1 MATLGSGG
9 SKGKRSQDCTRRPLL
24 RADTLPI
31 VTNSAS
37 NDLQAGDRFVIQS
50 RRGSRYQMTFLAFGP
65 EDAGWY
71 VRLVDGRLARLD
83 PGRLDWSSREPLGS
97 DPASL
102 LSIGDLLQVRS
113 IGKTQRG
120 RLLERD
126 SDSLTIATKDG
137 VKRSIARHEISK
149 IWILF
154 RASDLKRADVVILR
168 SRSGNEYEGTF
179 QSIDEG
185 GLIDLRL
192 PSGDRLSVRK
202 SRLDKDG
209 IFVLIPLSPAQI
221 P

>member
-1 MATLGSGG
+1 
-9 SKGKRSQDCTRRPLL
+9 
-24 RADTLPI
+24 
-31 VTNSAS
+31 
-37 NDLQAGDRFVIQS
+37 
-50 RRGSRYQMTFLAFGP
+50 MTFLAFGP

-83 PGRLDWSSREPLGS
+83 PGRLDWSSREPLGT
-97 DPASL
+97 DPDSL
-102 LSIGDLLQVRS
+102 LSVGDLVQVRA
-113 IGKTQRG
+113 IGETIRG

-126 SDSLTIATKDG
+126 ADSLTVATKDG
-137 VKRSIARHEISK
+137 VKRTLPRHELSK
-149 IWILF
+149 LWILF
-154 RASDLKRADVVILR
+154 RASDLKRADAVILR

-179 QSIDEG
+179 QSIDES

-209 IFVLIPLSPAQI
+209 IFVLIPLEPAQL